1 MAAEFFH
8 YLSFLCVGYGGLR
21 IGALLDLAPDI
32 QGSLGAL
39 IASAPTSKIAELESQ
54 VALLHN
60 MKKNKKLLDD
70 IFRDVNVPSKGR
82 SEVYSA
88 EERYR

>member
-1 MAAEFFH
+1 MAT
-8 YLSFLCVGYGGLR
+8 G
-21 IGALLDLAPDI
+21 I

-54 VALLHN
+54 VSLLHN
-60 MKKNKKLLDD
+60 MKNKKFPSC
-70 IFRDVNVPSKGR
+70 IFRDVNVPSKGG

>member
-1 MAAEFFH
+1 MAT
-8 YLSFLCVGYGGLR
+8 G
-21 IGALLDLAPDI
+21 I

-54 VALLHN
+54 VSLLHN
-60 MKKNKKLLDD
+60 MKKNKKFLDY
-70 IFRDVNVPSKGR
+70 IFRDVNVPSKGG
-82 SEVYSA
+82 SEAYSA